1 MTREVE
7 PRLMTRTDAAAYC
20 AVTPSRFYQLVKA
33 GTLPAAVKGT
43 TRYDRK
49 AIDAALDKLGGLAES
64 SELSAFDKW
73 LAEDGS
79 RAA

>member
-49 AIDAALDKLGGLAES
+49 ALDAALDKLAGLTTDAS
-64 SELSAFDKW
+64 LSPLEKW